1 MALKKAQKEHNL
13 PGALPHH
20 RMPYKVGSRQRMIQR
35 VLEQQWAISDVL
47 SGDRK
52 SRHLVPSWQDVDV
65 LESINQALQP
75 LQEFKDAL
83 SGESYVSVSYLK
95 PVLHL
100 MNTTILAAKEED
112 SDLTKSIKMKIL
124 EYINTKYDNPATQEL
139 LDMTSFMDP
148 RFKANCISSDKVS
161 DIRARV
167 MSEIEATMPK
177 EQSLSN
183 QDHQGMGPTDVTLTK
198 AKKSLGSFFKTS
210 PAPSSMEPSHTV
222 EVELNNY
229 MMSPT
234 IDSEMD
240 PLTWWQVHQVDFP
253 HLSKLARKYLCIPAS
268 SSSSE
273 RLFSTSGNVVTC
285 QRVN

>member
-1 MALKKAQKEHNL
+1 
-13 PGALPHH
+13 
-20 RMPYKVGSRQRMIQR
+20 MPYKVGSRQRMIQR

-234 IDSEMD
+234 IDMTGRSFAER
-240 PLTWWQVHQVDFP
+240 DFRNG
-253 HLSKLARKYLCIPAS
+253 LDNGFLLC
-268 SSSSE
+268 E
-273 RLFSTSGNVVTC
+273 
-285 QRVN
+285 